1 MRIGYPCIN
10 TEIGCTPNST
20 FRIANFS
27 REKLIEKVENN
38 LCCLESILHYN
49 RKNELLFFR
58 ISSDLVPFAGH
69 EICTFDWKKNFRE
82 KLTAIGRYIRNGD
95 VRISMH
101 PDQFTL
107 LNSPK
112 RDVVMKSIS
121 DLRWHCELLEAME
134 LDKKAKVQI
143 HVGGVYG
150 DKEEAIKRFIGSY
163 QKLPLIIRERLVIEN
178 DERSY
183 SLQDCIK
190 ISEITGVPVLFDV
203 FHHLCLNN
211 GESVKKAL
219 TMASET
225 WKKEDGLPMVDY
237 SSQEVS
243 GRRGKH
249 TATINTEDFKN
260 FITETK
266 MIDFDIMLEIKDKEK
281 SAEKALKVARKI
293 RKT

>member
-1 MRIGYPCIN
+1 MKIGYPCIN

-27 REKLIEKVENN
+27 EENLIEKVENN
-38 LCCLESILHYN
+38 LGCLESILHYN
-49 RKNELLFFR
+49 RKKELLFFR
-58 ISSDLVPFAGH
+58 ISSDLIPFAGH
-69 EICTFDWKKNFRE
+69 EICNFDWREHFRE
-82 KLTAIGRYIRNGD
+82 KLTTVGRYIKKNNI
-95 VRISMH
+95 RISMH

-112 RDVVMKSIS
+112 RDVVMRSIS
-121 DLRWHCELLEAME
+121 DLKWHCELLDAMG

-150 DKEEAIKRFIGSY
+150 DKEEAVKRFIESY
-163 QKLPLIIRERLVIEN
+163 QKLPLVIRERLVIEN

-183 SLQDCIK
+183 SVQDCIK
-190 ISEITGVPVLFDV
+190 ISSVTGVPILFDV
-203 FHHLCLNN
+203 FHHFCLNN
-211 GESVKKAL
+211 GESVKEAL
-219 TMASET
+219 TMAGKT
-225 WKKEDGLPMVDY
+225 WNKEDGLPMVDY

-249 TATINTEDFKN
+249 TTTINTEDFQS

-281 SAEKALKVARKI
+281 SAEKALKIVRKI
-293 RKT
+293 RKI